1 MGDEYGIPDRP
12 SRVLVVDDLPSNR
25 KLMRLMFMGTEFTVD
40 VASNGEEAL
49 EKVRADPPMLVLS
62 DIRMPG
68 MDGFELC
75 RRLKEDEATRDV
87 AVILV
92 TAHHADVQKVSQG
105 LNLGADDY
113 ITRPFHREEL
123 LARVRAVARIRR
135 AEAEARHQA
144 QVAERRN
151 RELELLATLALAAG
165 STERLEEGFAPALG
179 RLAHL
184 LDAEAVALLL
194 LMEAGSE
201 EVRVCLATPTQTI
214 TTLAASCTC
223 AGEVTPLRVQE
234 EAPRLLAQV
243 VAQAEPPLSLALDTQ
258 SRVRT
263 IPMADRYGTIG
274 ALLVIGPR
282 SALTASDWMLLNSV
296 AGMVTV
302 AVENTRLWR
311 NVQRQIRELEQLNA
325 EVQAFNREL
334 ERMVEARTRELM
346 AEKEKTLAILAGMAD
361 GLLVLDAEGCV
372 LTANAVA
379 EAMLGFRLAEVQ
391 GKPLTLESERNP
403 LWRQVMALAA
413 GAEDE
418 PAESVDMPDPAHEGR
433 TLSIQARAS
442 RIRDAEGRFIGT
454 AIVLRDVT
462 ALREVERMKARFMA
476 GVTHELKTP
485 LAVIK
490 MHVNNM
496 LTYHR
501 RLSRARRKEMLQSIQ
516 RQVALLERLVEDIL
530 ELSRMDAGN
539 VEMSF
544 APVAME
550 EVVEG
555 VVAEMRSLA
564 QQKSLTLHWQ
574 WPEATLRVMGD
585 AAQLERVVRN
595 LLDNAIKYTPA
606 GGSVTVSLRGAQ
618 EARRSFVELCVQDTG
633 IGIPPEAQKRVFE
646 RFYRADPS
654 HTVPGTGLGLAIVK
668 EIVEAHRGTIH
679 LESRLGEG
687 SVFCVRFP
695 GA

>member
-1 MGDEYGIPDRP
+1 MGDEYGISDRP
-12 SRVLVVDDLPSNR
+12 SKVLIVDDLPSNR

-179 RLAHL
+179 RLVRL

-194 LMEAGSE
+194 LTKEGGE

-214 TTLAASCTC
+214 TTLTASCTC
-223 AGEVTPLRVQE
+223 TDEVTPLRVQE

-243 VAQAEPPLSLALDTQ
+243 VAQADPPLPLTLDAQ
-258 SRVRT
+258 SRIRT

-274 ALLVIGPR
+274 ALLVIKPR
-282 SALTASDWMLLNSV
+282 STLTASDWMLLNSV

-311 NVQRQIRELEQLNA
+311 NVQRQLKELEQLNA

-334 ERMVEARTRELM
+334 EQMVEARTRELM

-391 GKPLTLESERNP
+391 GKPLTLEPERNP

-418 PAESVDMPDPAHEGR
+418 PAESVDIPDPAHEGR

-501 RLSRARRKEMLQSIQ
+501 RLSRAKRKEMLQSIQ

-539 VEMSF
+539 VEMNF

-550 EVVEG
+550 EVVDG
-555 VVAEMRSLA
+555 VIAEMRPLA
-564 QQKSLTLHWQ
+564 QQKSLTLHWRR
-574 WPEATLRVMGD
+574 PRARLRVMGD
-585 AAQLERVVRN
+585 STQLEQVVRN

-606 GGSVTVSLRGAQ
+606 GGKIAVSMRGVQGAQ
-618 EARRSFVELCVQDTG
+618 RSFVELCVQDTG

-668 EIVEAHRGTIH
+668 EIVEAHQGTIH
-679 LESRLGEG
+679 LESRVGEG
-687 SVFCVRFP
+687 STFCVRLP